1 MLHVIYIYKQDGKKE
16 RLYEK
21 YDDYKS
27 ILIYLKRIYVMGKIS
42 PLAFINPRVILIESN
57 DEILT
62 KDSVIINKIN
72 YNSFY
77 DFYSTINGLID

>member
-1 MLHVIYIYKQDGKKE
+1 MLHLIYIYKHNGKRQ

-21 YDDYKS
+21 YDNYKS
-27 ILIYLKRIYVMGKIS
+27 LMCYLEGIYITDKIS
-42 PLAFINPRVILIESN
+42 FLPYINPRVILIESS

-62 KDSVIINKIN
+62 EDSVIINKIN

-77 DFYSTINGLID
+77 DFYSNINGLIG